1 MMRSNALMF
10 VLGSGV
16 FVLSGQEAVQSGVFT
31 LAQAEAGRVAYEH
44 TCARCH
50 TYTLLGR
57 KGDPGELPP
66 VSSLSE
72 ADQKFIG
79 NPNHVPPL
87 ADQAFLS
94 RWGDKTVSQLIARFE
109 ITLKDP
115 SFQFKNVDD
124 DTAVNITA
132 YVLQVNG
139 AKAGNEPLD
148 RSNRVRV
155 NSAAAHFQ

>member
-1 MMRSNALMF
+1 MRFNTLLF
-10 VLGSGV
+10 IVGSGAV
-16 FVLSGQEAVQSGVFT
+16 ILSGQETLQPRVFT
-31 LAQAEAGRVAYEH
+31 SAQAEAGRVAYEH

-57 KGDPGELPP
+57 KGDAGELPP

-87 ADQAFLS
+87 AGQTFLS

-109 ITLKDP
+109 ITLNDP
-115 SFQFKNVDD
+115 NFQFRDVDK
-124 DTAVNITA
+124 DTVVNITA

-139 AKAGNEPLD
+139 GKAGNEPLD
-148 RSNRVRV
+148 RSNGVLVR
-155 NSAAAHFQ
+155 SAAAH